1 MKSSGR
7 CTHRI
12 STANECRQAFEQVGY
27 TFTKPVPVDHDNATD
42 YPSGCYFDGV
52 PRFNPNFEDITQP
65 CSPTS
70 RCICKKSERRIA
82 IPCSGWHVDADGN
95 ERAFTMARRGY
106 GIGDCRELEFEYKT
120 IKSQEDCQMAA
131 DALCL
136 GDLLGVPSKVESD
149 ESFFLPQ
156 GCFIDDTFTDADPVT
171 GKVDISADLSFNSRG
186 QGNCAAQKTC
196 ICEIPLQ
203 NPSEADG
210 GEQGDCYEVIT
221 NGTCSRDRGLFN
233 IMAKEDCEN
242 GAYYKKLPVHKVSS
256 NDPSAHANLPYGCFL
271 QEDDPDNPR
280 LRLNSGDEYVFKQAR
295 AECTATSP
303 CVCKK
308 VKHVECCCLI
318 RLSSVYFFNCS
329 IPYF

>member
-1 MKSSGR
+1 M
-7 CTHRI
+7 TTPPTIHRAATLMVFQGLTQI
-12 STANECRQAFEQVGY
+12 SRTSHSLALLL
-27 TFTKPVPVDHDNATD
+27 PVA
-42 YPSGCYFDGV
+42 S
-52 PRFNPNFEDITQP
+52 
-65 CSPTS
+65 
-70 RCICKKSERRIA
+70 
-82 IPCSGWHVDADGN
+82 
-95 ERAFTMARRGY
+95 ARRVNVGSLFHAVDGMLMRMEMKGLLLWQDEAMESGTAENWSSSTKLLNHKRIVRWLPMRY
-106 GIGDCRELEFEYKT
+106 ALGIYLVCRRK
-120 IKSQEDCQMAA
+120 
-131 DALCL
+131 
-136 GDLLGVPSKVESD
+136 SKVMKV
-149 ESFFLPQ
+149 FLPQ

-329 IPYF
+329 IPYFLICLQYPLCFLVPTLQSSCCSGAECAVRV